1 MTILNRKI
9 LRELKTSKLRSSL
22 IIIALGLSIAIYA
35 GFMLG
40 YKNIEA
46 SFALSEEETN
56 YEDFRV
62 SFSNYTDISN
72 ITSPE
77 ITTLIDNI
85 ADYDY
90 RIWQPS
96 ALKVEGKETEFTAY
110 IHGVPGE
117 RRPIVNDI
125 YMQKGEYFT
134 SDNATE
140 ILVETHF
147 AKAQDLDLG
156 DTVEIFNGEGFTE
169 YTVIGIIWS
178 PEYTYVTNRLTML
191 PDWKNL
197 GAVWM
202 PIKQAQNLFGFGEV
216 FNELLVKVT
225 NEELID
231 TTINSITDE
240 YQTENLILSVTKKG
254 DEPDTYMKNAD
265 VGFMDEMSII
275 FGLMVLIIAVFVLYD
290 TISKVIESQRNYIG
304 VMSSLGG
311 NKWKIVFHYV
321 KFGTMLGVIA
331 SVIGVLFA
339 FLLSYEFM
347 HAYTEILQLPIT
359 DSDLGGALPYFGIA
373 VGVGLLITIVVSFLS
388 ALKAASI
395 TPREA
400 MSSAYVQQVYTKKP
414 LPERLLTKVPGFKS
428 LAIRIPIRGIMR
440 NKRRSILTFVT
451 YGLSMLIVFG
461 SLGFVNSF
469 MHQMDYYYSDIEKQ
483 DISVYLVNPI
493 NQTELSEGLIELD
506 HVIKVEN
513 FVNGYVQITVPG
525 TEKSR
530 STEIY
535 GYDNPT
541 LRGFNTKHGSEI
553 ESGKIYLGSILAKF
567 LDVERGSEVVIGNT
581 LFEVGDILQEL
592 MDQSAFLYYE
602 TAQELLGLEDLATGA
617 LVEVSDVNIAKGEIL
632 ESGLPVAFLL
642 VKSEIYDAFLTM
654 MQAVIGIIYVV
665 ILVGLLVVALFS
677 FNTVV
682 MDVMSRE
689 LEFVNFR
696 TLGAKKRTLYKVIGA
711 QGLIITFL
719 GSLAAVPI
727 GYLGVRWFLTIVEET
742 MYVQTRINP
751 ESFLI
756 TISTGLVA
764 SFIGIWAAVRHVR
777 KLELVDVTRNRVN
790 T

>member
-1 MTILNRKI
+1 MTILNRKL

-46 SFALSEEETN
+46 SFDLSEEETN

-62 SFSNYTDISN
+62 SFSNYTAIAN

-77 ITTLIDNI
+77 ITTVIDNI
-85 ADYDY
+85 AEYDY

-96 ALKVEGKETEFTAY
+96 ALKVEGEATEFTAY
-110 IHGVPGE
+110 IHGVPGD
-117 RRPIVNDI
+117 RRPIVNDV

-140 ILVETHF
+140 VLVETHF

-156 DTVEIFNGEGFTE
+156 DTIEIFSGEGFVE
-169 YTVIGIIWS
+169 YTIVGIIWS

-191 PDWKNL
+191 PDWENL

-202 PIKQAQNLFGFGEV
+202 PIKQTQALFGFGDV
-216 FNELLVKVT
+216 FNELLVKVE
-225 NEELID
+225 NKELID
-231 TTINSITDE
+231 TTINSIIDE
-240 YQTENLILSVTKKG
+240 YQTENTIVSATKKE

-265 VGFMDEMSII
+265 VGFMDDMSII
-275 FGLMVLIIAVFVLYD
+275 FGLMVLIIAIFVLYD
-290 TISKVIESQRNYIG
+290 TISKVVESQRNYIG

-321 KFGTMLGVIA
+321 KFGTLLGVIS
-331 SVIGVLFA
+331 SVVGVIFA
-339 FLLSYEFM
+339 LLLSYEFM
-347 HAYTEILQLPIT
+347 HAYTDILQLPIT
-359 DSDLGGALPYFGIA
+359 DTDYGGALPYFGIA
-373 VGVGLLITIVVSFLS
+373 IGVGLLITVVVSFLS

-414 LPERLLTKVPGFKS
+414 LPERVLTKVPGFKS

-440 NKRRSILTFVT
+440 NKRRSLLTFIT

-469 MHQMDYYYSDIEKQ
+469 MHQMDYYYNDIEKQ

-493 NQTELSEGLIELD
+493 NQTELNEGLLELD
-506 HVIKVEN
+506 QVIKAET
-513 FVNGYVQITVPG
+513 FVNGYVQISVPE
-525 TEKSR
+525 TNKTR
-530 STEIY
+530 STEVY

-541 LRGFNTKHGSEI
+541 LRSFNMKDDSVI
-553 ESGKIYLGSILAKF
+553 EPGNYIYLGSILAKF
-567 LDVERGSEVVIGNT
+567 LDVEKGSEVEIGDT
-581 LFEVGDILQEL
+581 TFEVGGILQEL
-592 MDQSAFLYYE
+592 MDQTAFLHYE
-602 TAQELLGLEDLATGA
+602 TAQELLGLEGLSTGA
-617 LVEVSDVNIAKGEIL
+617 LVEVSDVNLAKVEIL
-632 ESGLPVAFLL
+632 ESGLPVAFLI
-642 VKSEIYDAFLTM
+642 VKSEIYDAFMTM
-654 MQAVIGIIYVV
+654 MQAVIGIIFIV
-665 ILVGLLVVALFS
+665 IFVGLLVVALFS

-689 LEFVNFR
+689 MEFVNFR

-711 QGLIITFL
+711 QGLIIAFL
-719 GSLAAVPI
+719 GSLAAIPI
-727 GYLGVRWFLTIVEET
+727 GYLGVRWFNTIVEEM
-742 MYVQTRINP
+742 MYIQTKINLS
-751 ESFLI
+751 SFLI
-756 TISTGLVA
+756 TIATGLVA
-764 SFIGIWAAVRHVR
+764 SFIG
-777 KLELVDVTRNRVN
+777 
-790 T
+790 